1 MYVIVVYDIEQERVN
16 KVCQLLR
23 RYLNWVQNSAFE
35 GELSEGQLERLRF
48 ELKDIMNL
56 EKDSVYF
63 YMLRDARWIK
73 KEILGQD
80 KGLTE
85 NIL

>member
-1 MYVIVVYDIEQERVN
+1 MYIIVVYDIEQERVN

-23 RYLNWVQNSAFE
+23 RYLHWVQNSAFE
-35 GELSEGQLERLRF
+35 GELSEGQLERLKF
-48 ELKDIMNL
+48 QLKDIMDL
-56 EKDSVYF
+56 EKDSLYF
-63 YMLRDARWIK
+63 YILRDARWMR

>member
-35 GELSEGQLERLRF
+35 GELSEGQLERLKL
-48 ELKDIMNL
+48 ELKDIMDL

-63 YMLRDARWIK
+63 YILRDARWMK
-73 KEILGQD
+73 KEILGRE
-80 KGLTE
+80 KGSTE

>member
-48 ELKDIMNL
+48 ELKDVMDP

-63 YMLRDARWIK
+63 YILRDARWMK

>member
-35 GELSEGQLERLRF
+35 GELSEGQLERLKL
-48 ELKDIMNL
+48 ELKDIMDL

-63 YMLRDARWIK
+63 YILRDARWMK
-73 KEILGQD
+73 KEILGQE
-80 KGLTE
+80 KGSTE

>member
-48 ELKDIMNL
+48 ELKDIMDL

-63 YMLRDARWIK
+63 YILRDARWIK

>member
-35 GELSEGQLERLRF
+35 GELGEGQLERLRF
-48 ELKDIMNL
+48 ELKDVMDL

-63 YMLRDARWIK
+63 YILRDARWIK